1 MKLNKILIVIF
12 SLLTSFVS
20 YAQMMELTPAQ
31 QPGQAEINKA
41 MEYYEK
47 HDMKQAIYWFE
58 QAAQKGNKDAQT
70 MVAGAYLDGMPG
82 VEVNPQK
89 AAYWC
94 EKSANNGDPI
104 GQLLYGY
111 CFARGE
117 GKPHD
122 MQQAI
127 SWWKKSAAQNYVHAQ
142 WNLCICYTSGDGVSA
157 DATQAAIWARKA
169 AENGHAQAQYQLAYY
184 YAHGEGVARNYS
196 LAVQWYQRSANQGYD
211 WAYNNLAYLYAD
223 GQGVAKDFRKAHEMV
238 DMAISISPN
247 EPSFLDSKGELYLKE
262 GNMNKATEIWNL
274 LKSRFPEKVRQS
286 VNDPNDIFC
295 ATMLKRE
302 KR

>member
-1 MKLNKILIVIF
+1 MKLKKILIVIF
-12 SLLTSFVS
+12 SLFTSFIS
-20 YAQMMELTPAQ
+20 YAQQ
-31 QPGQAEINKA
+31 VGQAEISKA

-70 MVAGAYLDGMPG
+70 MIAGAYLDGMPG

-127 SWWKKSAAQNYVHAQ
+127 FWWKKSAAQNNVDSQ
-142 WNLCICYTSGDGVSA
+142 WNLVQCYYSGDGVTKDMS
-157 DATQAAIWARKA
+157 QAAIWARRA
-169 AENGHAQAQYQLAYY
+169 SENGHAVAQQVLGYMYEQ
-184 YAHGEGVARNYS
+184 GNGVSQNYS
-196 LAVQWYQRSANQGYD
+196 LAVQWYQKSINQGYS
-211 WAYNNLAYLYAD
+211 WAYNNLALMYAY
-223 GQGVAKDFRKAHEMV
+223 GKGVSKNYSKAHELI
-238 DMAISISPN
+238 DKAIQLEPA
-247 EPSFLDSKGELYLKE
+247 EPSFLDSKGEIYIAE
-262 GNMNKATEIWNL
+262 GNMNKATEIWNQ
-274 LKSRFPEKVRQS
+274 LKTRFPEKVRQS
-286 VNDPNDIFC
+286 VNDPEDIFC
-295 ATMLKRE
+295 ATMLERE
-302 KR
+302 RR

>member
-1 MKLNKILIVIF
+1 MGINKILLIIF
-12 SLLTSFVS
+12 SLLTSLVS
-20 YAQMMELTPAQ
+20 YAQQA
-31 QPGQAEINKA
+31 GQAEISKA

-70 MVAGAYLDGMPG
+70 MIAGAYLDGMPG

-127 SWWKKSAAQNYVHAQ
+127 FLWKKSAAQNNVDAQ
-142 WNLCICYTSGDGVSA
+142 WNLVQCYYSGDGVTKDMS
-157 DATQAAIWARKA
+157 QAAIWARRA
-169 AENGHAQAQYQLAYY
+169 SENGHAVAQQVLGYMYEQ
-184 YAHGEGVARNYS
+184 GNGVSQNYS
-196 LAVQWYQRSANQGYD
+196 LAVQWYQKSINQGYS
-211 WAYNNLAYLYAD
+211 WAYNNLALMYAY
-223 GQGVAKDFRKAHEMV
+223 GKGVSKNYSKAHELI
-238 DMAISISPN
+238 DKAIQLEPA
-247 EPSFLDSKGELYLKE
+247 EPSFLDSKGEIYIAE
-262 GNMNKATEIWNL
+262 GNMNKATEIWNQ
-274 LKSRFPEKVRQS
+274 LKTRFPEKVRQS
-286 VNDPNDIFC
+286 VNDPEDIFC

-302 KR
+302 RR

>member
-1 MKLNKILIVIF
+1 MGINKILLIIF
-12 SLLTSFVS
+12 SLLNSLVS
-20 YAQMMELTPAQ
+20 YAQQA
-31 QPGQAEINKA
+31 GQAGISKA

-58 QAAQKGNKDAQT
+58 QAAQKGNKDAQA
-70 MVAGAYLDGMPG
+70 MIAGAYLDGMPG

-127 SWWKKSAAQNYVHAQ
+127 FWWKKSATQNNVDAQ
-142 WNLCICYTSGDGVSA
+142 WNLVQCYYSGDGVTKDMS
-157 DATQAAIWARKA
+157 QAAIWARRA
-169 AENGHAQAQYQLAYY
+169 SENGHAVAQQVLGYMYEQ
-184 YAHGEGVARNYS
+184 GNGVSQNYS
-196 LAVQWYQRSANQGYD
+196 LAVQWYQKSINQGYS
-211 WAYNNLAYLYAD
+211 WAYNNLALMYAY
-223 GQGVAKDFRKAHEMV
+223 GKGVSKNYSKAHELI
-238 DMAISISPN
+238 DKAIQLEPA
-247 EPSFLDSKGELYLKE
+247 EPSFLDSKGEIYIAE
-262 GNMNKATEIWNL
+262 GNMNKATEIWNQ
-274 LKSRFPEKVRQS
+274 LKTRFPEKVRQS
-286 VNDPNDIFC
+286 VNDPEDIFC
-295 ATMLKRE
+295 ATMLERE
-302 KR
+302 RR